1 MTMTRMHLC
10 QSNKSVMNLTVTIH
24 QKVGSVKLNIYL
36 TIAALLIEE
45 SQHALTL
52 KEIKIVEFPALV
64 TSMAQLLVE

>member
-1 MTMTRMHLC
+1 
-10 QSNKSVMNLTVTIH
+10 MNLTVTIH

-64 TSMAQLLVE
+64 TSMVQVLVVQQEVFFQM